1 MAQIQTYPRKSTYD
15 GNDLFLVADKTP
27 NAQGNITND
36 TKSVSL
42 STVVA
47 AANQNPLS
55 LSTTGTS
62 GKAELIGN
70 NLNIPNYSAASGVTT
85 FNTLSGAVTISGGTN
100 ITLSNVSQNVEIICN
115 IAAGDGLN
123 LTGATLSTDLKANG
137 GLVIS
142 SGAVTLDLSASTI
155 AGTLAVVDGGTGI
168 TSPNT
173 YDALVGRNN
182 VWVGSSTFDGA
193 IQLPV
198 GTTAQRPSSPVAGM
212 IRYNSEESLVEIYV
226 SSQWKFLATV

>member
-62 GKAELIGN
+62 GAAELIGN

-100 ITLSNVSQNVEIICN
+100 ITLTNVSQNVEIICN

-137 GLVIS
+137 GLVIESTELAVDLGAS
-142 SGAVTLDLSASTI
+142 SIT
-155 AGTLAVVDGGTGI
+155 GTLAPVDGGTGI
-168 TSPNT
+168 TSPVA
-173 YDALVGRNN
+173 YEVLVGRNSA
-182 VWVGSSTFDGA
+182 WVSSGA
-193 IQLPV
+193 IDSAIKLPA
-198 GTTAQRPSSPVAGM
+198 GTTAARPTAVQGM
-212 IRYNSEESLVEIYV
+212 IRYNTEEAKLEVYTGSSWEIV
-226 SSQWKFLATV
+226 TSV